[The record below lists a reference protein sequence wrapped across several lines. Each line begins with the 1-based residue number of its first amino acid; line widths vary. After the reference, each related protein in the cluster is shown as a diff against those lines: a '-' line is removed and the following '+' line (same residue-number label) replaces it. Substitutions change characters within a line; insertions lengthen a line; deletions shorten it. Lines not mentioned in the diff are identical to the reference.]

1 MPSRTLRDQISKWL
15 HLDINLHRKDVVLV
29 GGAVSFMLVLSAVG
43 WLVGGA
49 LALVVALSF
58 AFGLIVLLHFETYRR
73 SEKLHQ
79 EVRQIFKQTEGLLSI
94 LSCLKINR
102 PLPPLGE
109 WAISPDLAH
118 VLICTVL
125 ANRPKCI
132 VECGSGTSTLLMAY
146 CLKQIGEG
154 VIWSLE
160 HEEKYARTTRKN
172 LKAHGMED
180 QARVVH
186 APLQQVLLNGKSWL
200 WYETTFLDKL
210 DPIDLL
216 FIDGPPARLGH
227 MMRYPALP
235 LIHQRLSKHAVIIL
249 DDAGRKDERQIV
261 EVWLKEFTDFEY
273 EWLDTQKGTVVLRR
287 VISGYPD

>member
-180 QARVVH
+180 QARVIH
-186 APLQQVLLNGKSWL
+186 APLQQVLLWIWDADNRIHSL
-200 WYETTFLDKL
+200 
-210 DPIDLL
+210 
-216 FIDGPPARLGH
+216 PARL
-227 MMRYPALP
+227 RATLD
-235 LIHQRLSKHAVIIL
+235 LILRFPVLAFKFRKEARHVKPVVTLSQRTGSRSEESAYSS
-249 DDAGRKDERQIV
+249 A
-261 EVWLKEFTDFEY
+261 
-273 EWLDTQKGTVVLRR
+273 
-287 VISGYPD
+287 